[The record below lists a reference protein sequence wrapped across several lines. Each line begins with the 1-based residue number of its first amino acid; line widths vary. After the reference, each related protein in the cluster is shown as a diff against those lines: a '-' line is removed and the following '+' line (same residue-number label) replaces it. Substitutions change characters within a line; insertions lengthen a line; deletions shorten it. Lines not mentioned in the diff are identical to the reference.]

1 MGRIQEIHQRV
12 NNKFKKQIKNKKFR
26 QGRKKKNNHWQQ
38 MHANEP
44 TQTQCFLYIRSYLI

>member
-1 MGRIQEIHQRV
+1 MGSIQEIDQRV